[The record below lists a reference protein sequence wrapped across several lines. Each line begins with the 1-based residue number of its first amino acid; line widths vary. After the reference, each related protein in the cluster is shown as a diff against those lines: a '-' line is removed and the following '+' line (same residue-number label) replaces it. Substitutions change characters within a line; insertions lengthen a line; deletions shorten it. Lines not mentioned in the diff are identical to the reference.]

1 MRGDDQQLQSGMFS
15 YVALED
21 RIPADHPLRGV
32 RKLVDAVLAEMSND
46 LEGLYSKVGRPS
58 IPPERL
64 LRALLLQVFYSVR
77 SERLLMEQLNYNLL
91 FRWFVGLE
99 IDDPVWNHAV
109 FSKNRDRL
117 LNQDLAQRFFAHVKA
132 QATGLMSDEHFT
144 VDGTLIEAWAGQKS
158 FSRKDDDKDGDGG
171 AGDFRGEQRRNQ
183 THASST
189 DPEAR
194 LYKKSAG
201 QEAKLSYLGHTLV
214 ENRNGLIAA
223 AMTTQADGRA
233 ERDAAL
239 LMLHELSRK
248 RGGRITTGA
257 DRAYDTRDFVSTVRE
272 LGVTPLPFLFAK
284 IRVDECN
291 RDFATTASLPLV
303 IHASASLYVRRLLG
317 GTTVMKPTR
326 SGSQAGAASRKPIF
340 SSAGMPSI
348 KKAIPVSSL
357 VYRWWHHSATGR
369 YRSSLGSSATARYGS
384 SVGMN
389 SIHSTTGTGHK
400 L

>member
-1 MRGDDQQLQSGMFS
+1 MRGDDQQLQMGMFS

-21 RIPADHPLRGV
+21 RIPADHPLREV
-32 RKLVDAVLAEMSND
+32 RRLVDAVLAGMSKD
-46 LEGLYSKVGRPS
+46 FDGLYSQMGRPS
-58 IPPERL
+58 IAPERL

-132 QATGLMSDEHFT
+132 QAVGLMSDEHFT

-158 FSRKDDDKDGDGG
+158 FRRKDDDEAGG
-171 AGDFRGEQRRNQ
+171 GGGGDFHGEPRSNQ

-201 QEAKLSYLGHTLV
+201 QEAKLSYLGHALV

-223 AMTTQADGRA
+223 AMTTQADGTA

-239 LMLHELSRK
+239 LMLHELTRK
-248 RGGRITTGA
+248 RSGRITTGA
-257 DRAYDTRDFVSTVRE
+257 DKAYDTRDFVSTLRE
-272 LGVTPLPFLFAK
+272 LGVTPHVARRQNGAIDARTSRHPGYGISLSKRWLVEKPFGWLKQIGPLKKVKLRGLAKVDWLFVFSCAAFNL
-284 IRVDECN
+284 IRIPKL
-291 RDFATTASLPLV
+291 RAQ
-303 IHASASLYVRRLLG
+303 SA
-317 GTTVMKPTR
+317 
-326 SGSQAGAASRKPIF
+326 
-340 SSAGMPSI
+340 
-348 KKAIPVSSL
+348 
-357 VYRWWHHSATGR
+357 
-369 YRSSLGSSATARYGS
+369 
-384 SVGMN
+384 
-389 SIHSTTGTGHK
+389 
-400 L
+400 

>member
-1 MRGDDQQLQSGMFS
+1 MRGDDQQLQTGMFS

-32 RKLVDAVLAEMSND
+32 RKLVDAVLAGMSKD
-46 LEGLYSKVGRPS
+46 FEGLYSKVGRPS

-64 LRALLLQVFYSVR
+64 LRGLLLQVFYSVR

-117 LNQDLAQRFFAHVKA
+117 LNQDLAQRFFAQVKA
-132 QATGLMSDEHFT
+132 QAAGLMSDEHFT

-158 FSRKDDDKDGDGG
+158 FRRKDEDEGG
-171 AGDFRGEQRRNQ
+171 GGSGGDFRGELRRNQ

-194 LYKKSAG
+194 LYRKSAG

-239 LMLHELSRK
+239 LMLYELTRK
-248 RGGRITTGA
+248 RSGRVTTGA
-257 DRAYDTRDFVSTVRE
+257 DKAYDTQDFVSTLRE
-272 LGVTPLPFLFAK
+272 LGVTPHVARRQNGAIDERTSRHPGYAISLSKRWLVEKPFGWLKQIGSLKKVKLRGLAKVDWLFVFSCAAFNL
-284 IRVDECN
+284 IRIPKL
-291 RDFATTASLPLV
+291 RAQ
-303 IHASASLYVRRLLG
+303 SA
-317 GTTVMKPTR
+317 
-326 SGSQAGAASRKPIF
+326 
-340 SSAGMPSI
+340 
-348 KKAIPVSSL
+348 
-357 VYRWWHHSATGR
+357 
-369 YRSSLGSSATARYGS
+369 
-384 SVGMN
+384 
-389 SIHSTTGTGHK
+389 
-400 L
+400 

>member
-1 MRGDDQQLQSGMFS
+1 MRGDDQHLQTGMFR
-15 YVALED
+15 YVALEE

-32 RKLVDAVLAEMSND
+32 RKLVDTVLARMTKD
-46 LEGLYSKVGRPS
+46 FDGLYSEVGRPS
-58 IPPERL
+58 IAPERL

-99 IDDPVWNHAV
+99 IDEEVWNHAV

-117 LNQDLAQRFFAHVKA
+117 LNQDLAQKFFAHVKQ
-132 QATGLMSDEHFT
+132 QAAGLMSDEHFT

-158 FSRKDDDKDGDGG
+158 FRRKEEDGGPKDGGN
-171 AGDFRGEQRRNQ
+171 FHGEPRRNQ
-183 THASST
+183 THASRT

-239 LMLHELSRK
+239 LMLHELSRG
-248 RGGRITTGA
+248 RRSRITTGA
-257 DRAYDTRDFVSTVRE
+257 DKAYDTRDFVNTVRE
-272 LGVTPLPFLFAK
+272 LGVTPHVARRQHGAIDKRTSRHPGYSVSLSKRWLVEKPFGWRKQIGPLRKVKLRGLAKVEWLFVFSCAAFNL
-284 IRVDECN
+284 IRIPKL
-291 RDFATTASLPLV
+291 RAQ
-303 IHASASLYVRRLLG
+303 SA
-317 GTTVMKPTR
+317 
-326 SGSQAGAASRKPIF
+326 
-340 SSAGMPSI
+340 
-348 KKAIPVSSL
+348 
-357 VYRWWHHSATGR
+357 
-369 YRSSLGSSATARYGS
+369 
-384 SVGMN
+384 
-389 SIHSTTGTGHK
+389 
-400 L
+400 

>member
-32 RKLVDAVLAEMSND
+32 RKLVDAVLAEMSKD
-46 LEGLYSKVGRPS
+46 FDGLYSKVGRPS

-117 LNQDLAQRFFAHVKA
+117 LNQDLAQKFFAHVKE
-132 QATGLMSDEHFT
+132 QAAGLMSDEHFT

-158 FSRKDDDKDGDGG
+158 FRRKDEEDDGRG
-171 AGDFRGEQRRNQ
+171 GDFHGEPRSNQ
-183 THASST
+183 THVSST

-233 ERDAAL
+233 ERDAGL
-239 LMLHELSRK
+239 LMLHELVRK
-248 RGGRITTGA
+248 RTGRITTERTKGM
-257 DRAYDTRDFVSTVRE
+257 TRETS
-272 LGVTPLPFLFAK
+272 
-284 IRVDECN
+284 
-291 RDFATTASLPLV
+291 
-303 IHASASLYVRRLLG
+303 
-317 GTTVMKPTR
+317 
-326 SGSQAGAASRKPIF
+326 
-340 SSAGMPSI
+340 
-348 KKAIPVSSL
+348 
-357 VYRWWHHSATGR
+357 
-369 YRSSLGSSATARYGS
+369 
-384 SVGMN
+384 
-389 SIHSTTGTGHK
+389 
-400 L
+400 

>member
-1 MRGDDQQLQSGMFS
+1 MRGDDQQLQTGMFS

-32 RKLVDAVLAEMSND
+32 KKLVDAVLTGMSKD
-46 LEGLYSKVGRPS
+46 FDGLYAQAGRPS
-58 IPPERL
+58 IAPERL

-99 IDDPVWNHAV
+99 IDDAVWNHAV

-117 LNQDLAQRFFAHVKA
+117 LNQELAQKFFAQVKQ
-132 QATGLMSDEHFT
+132 QAAGLMSDEHFT

-158 FSRKDDDKDGDGG
+158 FRRKDEDGSEGE
-171 AGDFRGEQRRNQ
+171 GDFHGESRSNQ

-189 DPEAR
+189 DPDAR

-239 LMLHELSRK
+239 LMLHELTRK
-248 RGGRITTGA
+248 RSGQITTGA
-257 DRAYDTRDFVSTVRE
+257 DKAYDTCDFVSTVRE
-272 LGVTPLPFLFAK
+272 LGVTPHVARRQHGAIDERTSRHPGYAISLSKRWLVEKPFAWLKQIGPLKKVKLRGLAKVDWLFVFSCAAFNL
-284 IRVDECN
+284 IR
-291 RDFATTASLPLV
+291 
-303 IHASASLYVRRLLG
+303 
-317 GTTVMKPTR
+317 
-326 SGSQAGAASRKPIF
+326 
-340 SSAGMPSI
+340 
-348 KKAIPVSSL
+348 IP
-357 VYRWWHHSATGR
+357 
-369 YRSSLGSSATARYGS
+369 
-384 SVGMN
+384 
-389 SIHSTTGTGHK
+389 K
-400 L
+400 LRAQRA

>member
-1 MRGDDQQLQSGMFS
+1 MRGDDQQLQTGMFS
-15 YVALED
+15 YVSLED

-32 RKLVDAVLAEMSND
+32 RKLVDAVLAEMSTD
-46 LEGLYSKVGRPS
+46 FDGLYSEVGRPS
-58 IPPERL
+58 IAPERL

-99 IDDPVWNHAV
+99 IDDAVWNHAV

-117 LNQDLAQRFFAHVKA
+117 LNQDLAQKFFAQVKR
-132 QATGLMSDEHFT
+132 QAAGLMSDEHFT

-158 FSRKDDDKDGDGG
+158 FRRKDEDQTGSGG
-171 AGDFRGEQRRNQ
+171 GGDFHGEPRSNQ

-239 LMLHELSRK
+239 LMLDELTRK
-248 RGGRITTGA
+248 RNGRITAGA
-257 DRAYDTRDFVSTVRE
+257 DKAYDTRDFVGSDAARGPPAARRDRRTNQPASGLCDQLKQALVGREAVRMVE
-272 LGVTPLPFLFAK
+272 ADRPAEEGKTAWAREGGLVV
-284 IRVDECN
+284 RVQLRRLQPDPDSE
-291 RDFATTASLPLV
+291 TAGAERVKKQRIQLSP
-303 IHASASLYVRRLLG
+303 VRR
-317 GTTVMKPTR
+317 T
-326 SGSQAGAASRKPIF
+326 SGADRKPQQQN
-340 SSAGMPSI
+340 SA
-348 KKAIPVSSL
+348 
-357 VYRWWHHSATGR
+357 
-369 YRSSLGSSATARYGS
+369 
-384 SVGMN
+384 
-389 SIHSTTGTGHK
+389 
-400 L
+400 

>member
-1 MRGDDQQLQSGMFS
+1 MRGDDQQLQTGMFS

-32 RKLVDAVLAEMSND
+32 RTLVDAALAGMSKD
-46 LEGLYSKVGRPS
+46 FDGLYSEVGRPS
-58 IPPERL
+58 IAPERL

-117 LNQDLAQRFFAHVKA
+117 LNQDLAQRFFARVKA
-132 QATGLMSDEHFT
+132 QAAGLMSDEHFT

-158 FSRKDDDKDGDGG
+158 FRRKHDDEGG
-171 AGDFRGEQRRNQ
+171 GGSGGDFRGELRRNQ

-239 LMLHELSRK
+239 LMLYELTRK
-248 RGGRITTGA
+248 RSGRVTTGA
-257 DRAYDTRDFVSTVRE
+257 DKAYDTQDFVSTLRE
-272 LGVTPLPFLFAK
+272 LGVTPHVARRQNGAIDERTSRHPGYAISLSKRWLVEKPFGWLKQIGPLKKVKLRGLAKVDWLFVFSCAAFNL
-284 IRVDECN
+284 IRIPKL
-291 RDFATTASLPLV
+291 RAQ
-303 IHASASLYVRRLLG
+303 SA
-317 GTTVMKPTR
+317 
-326 SGSQAGAASRKPIF
+326 
-340 SSAGMPSI
+340 
-348 KKAIPVSSL
+348 
-357 VYRWWHHSATGR
+357 
-369 YRSSLGSSATARYGS
+369 
-384 SVGMN
+384 
-389 SIHSTTGTGHK
+389 
-400 L
+400 

>member
-1 MRGDDQQLQSGMFS
+1 MRGDDQQPQSGMFS
-15 YVALED
+15 YVGLED

-32 RKLVDAVLAEMSND
+32 RKLVDAVLAGMSKD
-46 LEGLYSKVGRPS
+46 FEGLYSKVGRPS

-64 LRALLLQVFYSVR
+64 LRGLLLQVFYSVR

-117 LNQDLAQRFFAHVKA
+117 LNQDLAQRFFAQVKA
-132 QATGLMSDEHFT
+132 QAAGLMSDEHFT

-158 FSRKDDDKDGDGG
+158 FRRKDEDEGG
-171 AGDFRGEQRRNQ
+171 GGSGGDFRGELRRNQ

-194 LYKKSAG
+194 LYRKSAG

-239 LMLHELSRK
+239 LMLYELTRK
-248 RGGRITTGA
+248 RSGRVTTGA
-257 DRAYDTRDFVSTVRE
+257 DKAYDTQDFVSTLRE
-272 LGVTPLPFLFAK
+272 LGVTPHVARRQNGAIDERTSRHPGYAISLSKRWLVEKPFGWLKQIGPLKKVKLRGLAKVDWLFVFSCAAFNL
-284 IRVDECN
+284 IRIPKL
-291 RDFATTASLPLV
+291 RAQ
-303 IHASASLYVRRLLG
+303 SA
-317 GTTVMKPTR
+317 
-326 SGSQAGAASRKPIF
+326 
-340 SSAGMPSI
+340 
-348 KKAIPVSSL
+348 
-357 VYRWWHHSATGR
+357 
-369 YRSSLGSSATARYGS
+369 
-384 SVGMN
+384 
-389 SIHSTTGTGHK
+389 
-400 L
+400 

>member
-32 RKLVDAVLAEMSND
+32 RKLVDAVLAEMSKD
-46 LEGLYSKVGRPS
+46 FEGLYSKVGRPS

-158 FSRKDDDKDGDGG
+158 FSRKDEDKDGDGG
-171 AGDFRGEQRRNQ
+171 GGDFRGEQRRNQ

-189 DPEAR
+189 DPDAR

-223 AMTTQADGRA
+223 AMTTQADGKA

-248 RGGRITTGA
+248 RGSRITAGA

-272 LGVTPLPFLFAK
+272 LGVTPHVARRQNGAIDERTSRHPGYAISLSKRWLVEKPFGWLKQIGPLKKVKLRGLAKVDWLFVFSCAAFNL
-284 IRVDECN
+284 IRIPKL
-291 RDFATTASLPLV
+291 RAQ
-303 IHASASLYVRRLLG
+303 SA
-317 GTTVMKPTR
+317 
-326 SGSQAGAASRKPIF
+326 
-340 SSAGMPSI
+340 
-348 KKAIPVSSL
+348 
-357 VYRWWHHSATGR
+357 
-369 YRSSLGSSATARYGS
+369 
-384 SVGMN
+384 
-389 SIHSTTGTGHK
+389 
-400 L
+400 

>member
-1 MRGDDQQLQSGMFS
+1 MRGDDQQLQTGMFS

-32 RKLVDAVLAEMSND
+32 RRVVDAVLAGMSKD
-46 LEGLYSKVGRPS
+46 FDGLYSEVGRPS

-64 LRALLLQVFYSVR
+64 MRALLLQVFYSVR

-99 IDDPVWNHAV
+99 IDNAVWNHAV

-117 LNQDLAQRFFAHVKA
+117 LNQELAQKFFAQVKQ
-132 QATGLMSDEHFT
+132 QALGLMSDEHFT

-158 FSRKDDDKDGDGG
+158 FRRKDDDEDGSGG
-171 AGDFRGEQRRNQ
+171 GGDFHGESRRNQ
-183 THASST
+183 AHASRT

-201 QEAKLSYLGHTLV
+201 QEAKLSYLGHALV

-239 LMLHELSRK
+239 LMLYELTKK
-248 RGGRITTGA
+248 RSGRITTGA
-257 DRAYDTRDFVSTVRE
+257 DKAYDTRDFVGTVRE
-272 LGVTPLPFLFAK
+272 LGVTPHVARRQNGAIDERTSRHPGYAISLSKRWLVEKPFAWLKQIGPLKKVKLRGLAKVEWLFVFSCAAFNL
-284 IRVDECN
+284 IRIPKL
-291 RDFATTASLPLV
+291 RAQ
-303 IHASASLYVRRLLG
+303 SA
-317 GTTVMKPTR
+317 
-326 SGSQAGAASRKPIF
+326 
-340 SSAGMPSI
+340 
-348 KKAIPVSSL
+348 
-357 VYRWWHHSATGR
+357 
-369 YRSSLGSSATARYGS
+369 
-384 SVGMN
+384 
-389 SIHSTTGTGHK
+389 
-400 L
+400 